1 MKITAVA
8 REQPHPVAF
17 ALNDQA
23 IAVVLDLVDPVFR
36 VRHLGARRRDAGFEG
51 GSTHGAKIGDSG
63 WGG

>member
-23 IAVVLDLVDPVFR
+23 IAVVLDLVDPFR
-36 VRHLGARRRDAGFEG
+36 PVGDFRFAPLVGMQERGFGHG
-51 GSTHGAKIGDSG
+51 GCTAAN
-63 WGG
+63 